1 MVILR
6 KVKPYQ
12 ILELYTFQMTF
23 LIHTVYSICM
33 AASSKN
39 NKIILQDTIR
49 LPETKKGFT
58 HMLKLGNRMWIE
70 LMPFIFHRAAS

>member
-1 MVILR
+1 
-6 KVKPYQ
+6 
-12 ILELYTFQMTF
+12 
-23 LIHTVYSICM
+23 M